1 MKDRISAAAAMDDEL
16 HYKTG
21 LMRRLARFF
30 VGRRAARDPYDET
43 VVLPALIVIMVMRL
57 KYFGSA

>member
-1 MKDRISAAAAMDDEL
+1 MDDEL

-21 LMRRLARFF
+21 LMGRLARFF